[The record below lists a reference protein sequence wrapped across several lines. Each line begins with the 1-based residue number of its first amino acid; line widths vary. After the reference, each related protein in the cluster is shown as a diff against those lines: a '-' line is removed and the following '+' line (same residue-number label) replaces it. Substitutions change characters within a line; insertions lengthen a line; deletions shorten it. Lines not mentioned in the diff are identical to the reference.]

1 MSRAL
6 TDVIDFEEFGR
17 DPVLADAIADAQARS
32 ALRATLVAQRKT
44 SGLTQ
49 KDIST
54 AMETTQSAVSDF
66 ERGSTDPHLSTLQ
79 RYARAVGARVV
90 VRATL
95 PSSSTTEGAWLSS
108 VQASGYRRRAMT
120 VHRSAAP
127 DQSRAS

>member
-17 DPVLADAIADAQARS
+17 DPVLADAIADAQTRS

-49 KDIST
+49 KDIAT

-79 RYARAVGARVV
+79 RYARAVGAAAR
-90 VRATL
+90 
-95 PSSSTTEGAWLSS
+95 SSLSS
-108 VQASGYRRRAMT
+108 RW
-120 VHRSAAP
+120 
-127 DQSRAS
+127 

>member
-1 MSRAL
+1 MSGAL
-6 TDVIDFEEFGR
+6 RDVIDFEEFGR
-17 DPVLADAIADAQARS
+17 DPALADAIADAQARS
-32 ALRATLVAQRKT
+32 SLRASLVAQRKV

-49 KDIST
+49 KDIAT

-90 VRATL
+90 VRASL
-95 PSSSTTEGAWLSS
+95 PSASTAEGAWLSS
-108 VQASGYRRRAMT
+108 VQTSGYRRRGMT
-120 VHRSAAP
+120 LHRSAV